1 MKINISKSLEDTSK
15 LAKEVLA
22 NLDNKKVLLLQGDLG
37 SGKTTFAK
45 AVAQHL
51 GVEDVVTSPTFSL
64 MKVYKTKYKQFNRL
78 VHVDLY
84 RLDSVDIDQLVELG
98 LQEFIDD
105 SKSLV
110 LIEWPE
116 RLEEDLQDTIQIN
129 FKIINNKEREM
140 VVR

>member
-1 MKINISKSLEDTSK
+1 MKINISKSLEDTNK
-15 LAKEVLA
+15 LAKNVLA
-22 NLDNKKVLLLQGDLG
+22 NLGDKKLLLLQGDLG

-51 GVEDVVTSPTFSL
+51 GVEDVVTSPTFTL
-64 MKVYKTKYKQFNRL
+64 MKVYKTKHKQFDRL

-84 RLDSVDIDQLVELG
+84 RLDSVGVDELVELG

-110 LIEWPE
+110 LIEWSE
-116 RLEEDLQDTIQIN
+116 RLEKKIENSIQII
-129 FKIINNKEREM
+129 FDIKKDKEREI
-140 VVR
+140 VVK